1 MAERVFDRETILDLA
16 VNIIPLGIVLFFVLL
31 FALQNPFGW
40 DPLVSSLQFGLLI
53 LAFVLLAV
61 LTYISGKAIAGD
73 EKRHEGE
80 IDPGR
85 AGLPNRGVDTDG
97 APAIESEATNDTAT
111 VDGDREDDPAVGGEL
126 EGATGENEHEHED
139 EGEGEGETVGAEDT
153 A

>member
-53 LAFVLLAV
+53 LAFVLLSV

-73 EKRHEGE
+73 EKRHEDE

-85 AGLPNRGVDTDG
+85 AGLPDHGADADTD
-97 APAIESEATNDTAT
+97 PAIESGGTDDPAA
-111 VDGDREDDPAVGGEL
+111 VDGDDEHEDDPTVKGEL
-126 EGATGENEHEHED
+126 ESAVGENED
-139 EGEGEGETVGAEDT
+139 EGESETVEAEDT
-153 A
+153 V